1 MQIQMTAAS
10 RTLLLQ
16 QLVASTAAA
25 ATLSLSSCVPL
36 EIVGFGRCGAS
47 PALFLSDEPAS
58 TIGARVLP
66 VPVPAEAVMAVEQAL
81 SPARPMMLECLLHA
95 RHISSRDDGCF
106 DNLPWRWSA
115 DLQAK
120 RSAADRLS
128 GQGFPKD
135 GHASPYHLLLEAVRH
150 DCRADVSHV
159 VVEQANLLGG
169 LVLGGALLLDPLDP
183 LEPQEVADWPQE
195 LCECAPDEALGLAL
209 ALQSVVHVERG
220 VWEAEAVPARYMQER
235 GKLRLYATPR
245 RRAASAADDEAS
257 EADNADEAD
266 EADEDSGATWTP
278 PLPWE
283 IGSMDELDQMSVE
296 EKAFSAVAAGLRL
309 RLPRAREATDA
320 TLVELLEPL
329 LDETVRNA
337 LRIRRALAA
346 GEFAEATAL
355 RAAAPRRSA
364 MLDELRL
371 ALAAERYGEAAR
383 LATALRTE
391 TARRADVT
399 QDEGSYDRFLDQDDW
414 YAQQLAR
421 EREALLQK
429 EREKDAAREADRDRS

>member
-1 MQIQMTAAS
+1 MLPLMQHMGSAATAA
-10 RTLLLQ
+10 
-16 QLVASTAAA
+16 
-25 ATLSLSSCVPL
+25 LSLSSCVPL
-36 EIVGFGRCGAS
+36 EIAGFGRCGAS
-47 PALFLSDEPAS
+47 AALFLSDEPA
-58 TIGARVLP
+58 IAAGAKFLP
-66 VPVPAEAVMAVEQAL
+66 VLVPAEAVMAVEQAL
-81 SPARPMMLECLLHA
+81 SPTRPAMLECVLHA

-106 DNLPWRWSA
+106 DNLPWQWSA
-115 DLQAK
+115 NPQAK

-128 GQGFPKD
+128 GQGFPSE
-135 GHASPYHLLLEAVRH
+135 GYASPYHLLLDAVRR

-159 VVEQANLLGG
+159 CVEQANLLGG
-169 LVLGGALLLDPLDP
+169 LVLGGVLLLDR
-183 LEPQEVADWPQE
+183 LEPQEAADGPQE
-195 LCECAPDEALGLAL
+195 LCECAPDEALGIAL
-209 ALQSVVHVERG
+209 ALRRVVHVERG

-245 RRAASAADDEAS
+245 RRLAS
-257 EADNADEAD
+257 ESDGVDGSDGVGEG
-266 EADEDSGATWTP
+266 SGATWRP

-283 IGSMDELDQMSVE
+283 IGSMDELDLLSVE
-296 EKAFSAVAAGLRL
+296 EKALSALAAGL

-320 TLVELLEPL
+320 KLVELLEPL

-337 LRIRRALAA
+337 LQVRRALAA
-346 GEFAEATAL
+346 GEFAEAATL
-355 RAAAPRRSA
+355 RDAATTRSA

-371 ALAAERYGEAAR
+371 AVAEERFGEAAR

-421 EREALLQK
+421 EREALLEK
-429 EREKDAAREADRDRS
+429 ERAKQAARGADNRRES